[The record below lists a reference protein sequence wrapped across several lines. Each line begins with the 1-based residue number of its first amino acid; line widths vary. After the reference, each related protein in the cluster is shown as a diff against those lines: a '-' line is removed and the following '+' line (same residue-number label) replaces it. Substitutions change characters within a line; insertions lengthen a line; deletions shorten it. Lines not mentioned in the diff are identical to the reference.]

1 MMRVPG
7 ERPHVQPPIAPKEV
21 KAKEE
26 AQEEAVSRP
35 VPPPKEGNKGP
46 ELDARAIAVRMAAL
60 ATEAKKKEL
69 SFEEIIQRA
78 IDETGMTN
86 PQAAMEEAS
95 RKLQKE
101 IEDELDLI
109 KSDKEMMEE
118 AEAWQTFGE
127 ILEHELSQDQVSS
140 FLEMLKDNIR
150 NI

>member
-1 MMRVPG
+1 MRVPG
-7 ERPHVQPPIAPKEV
+7 ERPHVQPPIAPKEA
-21 KAKEE
+21 KGKEE
-26 AQEEAVSRP
+26 AQEEAISRP
-35 VPPPKEGNKGP
+35 VPPPKEGSKGP

-60 ATEAKKKEL
+60 ASEAKKKEL

-109 KSDKEMMEE
+109 KADKEMMEE

-140 FLEMLKDNIR
+140 FLEMLKENIR